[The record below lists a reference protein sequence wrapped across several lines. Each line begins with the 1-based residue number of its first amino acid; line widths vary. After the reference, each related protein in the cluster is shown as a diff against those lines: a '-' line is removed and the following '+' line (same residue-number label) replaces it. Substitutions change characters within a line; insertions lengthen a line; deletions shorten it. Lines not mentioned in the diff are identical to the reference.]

1 MMAVPVTEGTVLVI
15 NASDVAVDAAG
26 EMLPPPVTSW
36 AVGPGF
42 LPLPSECLPRP
53 HHEAFPEATAVAEAD
68 PEFEAQ
74 VERNLWE
81 QEVNKKANLQADI
94 AFERETLRVLKLENK
109 EARRQA
115 QIMDEKHYREYTAM
129 EVELDEMAAQARQM
143 AIAAEEGSS
152 CNTENE

>member
-1 MMAVPVTEGTVLVI
+1 M
-15 NASDVAVDAAG
+15 
-26 EMLPPPVTSW
+26 
-36 AVGPGF
+36 
-42 LPLPSECLPRP
+42 
-53 HHEAFPEATAVAEAD
+53 AEAD

-81 QEVNKKANLQADI
+81 QEVNRKANLEADI

-115 QIMDEKHYREYTAM
+115 QIMDEKHYRDYTAM
-129 EVELDEMAAQARQM
+129 EIKLDEMAAQARQM